1 MTIAVEQ
8 PPARRRDRFMK
19 NVLWS
24 WLGVAASVITGI
36 WLSPY
41 IIHKL
46 GDEAFGIWTL
56 VFAFLEYYWLLD
68 LGFRSAT
75 LKYAAHYRATGED
88 DKVNEVVNTGLAY
101 SVAIAALML
110 ILTFTLSGYA
120 SRFFRISA
128 EYRIVF
134 TALVAMVGSGWAVG
148 SIFNLFSAVVEGY
161 QRFDI
166 TSRIWISTIAL
177 RTVGLVAVLWLGYR
191 LKAMAAV
198 VLATLALGYIL
209 NYITLRR
216 VFPPLRFSMSSMR
229 LSMFRQMLAYGVHTS
244 VATIGGQVLNQG
256 APLLLAHF
264 LPTAFVGYFSL
275 PVRLLRYSVD
285 MVCKVGFVTGASA
298 AEMAAKGEY
307 AAVYEMG
314 LYVNRYCL
322 ALFSPLALALC
333 LYGKEFLQLW
343 ISPTFALQSAPIIPV
358 IAVCTTLGIAGQ
370 FNSSSILYGLGK
382 HRGFAY
388 SLLVEAIIGMVAMYW
403 AIPQYGIMAAAWI
416 TSVLMVLNRGL
427 FTSWLFTAGV
437 GRNLGKY
444 LGGIYAGPILTAVP
458 AFLGAWWIKL
468 HWLPGRTWVEV
479 LTGMSLLAILYYG
492 LAFFVCLKK
501 EHQSVP
507 WRWLQARLH
516 AGRAA

>member
-1 MTIAVEQ
+1 MTTAVEQ

-24 WLGVAASVITGI
+24 WLGVATSIITGF
-36 WLSPY
+36 WLSPF
-41 IIHKL
+41 IFRKL

-88 DKVNEVVNTGLAY
+88 DKVNEVINTGLAY
-101 SVAIAALML
+101 SIAIAVLML
-110 ILTFTLSGYA
+110 FATFTLSGYA
-120 SRFFRISA
+120 NRFFLISD
-128 EYRIVF
+128 EYLNVF
-134 TALVAMVGSGWAVG
+134 TVLVAMVGSGWAVG
-148 SIFNLFSAVVEGY
+148 SIFNLFSAAVEGY
-161 QRFDI
+161 QRFDV

-191 LKAMAAV
+191 MKAMAAV
-198 VLATLALGYIL
+198 VLATLAFGYLL

-216 VFPPLRFSMSSMR
+216 VFPSLRFSMSSMR

-244 VATIGGQVLNQG
+244 VATVGGQVLNQG
-256 APLLLAHF
+256 APLLLGHF
-264 LPTAFVGYFSL
+264 LPTAFVGYFAQ

-307 AAVYEMG
+307 SAVYDMG

-333 LYGKEFLQLW
+333 LYGQEFMRLW
-343 ISPTFALQSAPIIPV
+343 MSPAFALQSAPIIPV

-382 HRGFAY
+382 HRGYAY
-388 SLLVEAIIGMVAMYW
+388 SLLVEAILGMIAMYF
-403 AIPQYGIMAAAWI
+403 AIPHYGIMGAAWI

-427 FTSWLFTAGV
+427 FTSWLFCAAV
-437 GRNLGKY
+437 DRHFGRY
-444 LGGIYAGPILTAVP
+444 LEGIYAGPILVALPV
-458 AFLGAWWIKL
+458 FVGAWWIKL
-468 HWLPGRTWVEV
+468 HWLPGRTWAEV
-479 LTGMSLLAILYYG
+479 LTGMGLLAILYYG

-501 EHQSVP
+501 EHQSLS
-507 WRWLQARLH
+507 WRWVQARLH